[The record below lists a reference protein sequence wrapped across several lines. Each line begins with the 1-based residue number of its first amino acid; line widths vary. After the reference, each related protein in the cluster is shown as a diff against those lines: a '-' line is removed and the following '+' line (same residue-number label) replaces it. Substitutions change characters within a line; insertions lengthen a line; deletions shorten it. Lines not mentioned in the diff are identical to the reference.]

1 MHHVPSASELAL
13 ERKCAEGLH
22 SAAAAAVAHA
32 VAEIGALKSAT
43 ATESGAVRCGAGMQM
58 QRRPKEREALIGVLG
73 PPREG
78 LSTTAEVSRSS
89 RRRGEDAP
97 KTAN

>member
-22 SAAAAAVAHA
+22 SAAAVAHA
-32 VAEIGALKSAT
+32 VAEIGALKSVT

>member
-1 MHHVPSASELAL
+1 LVL
-13 ERKCAEGLH
+13 ERECAEGLH
-22 SAAAAAVAHA
+22 SAAAAHAAV
-32 VAEIGALKSAT
+32 EIGALKSAT
-43 ATESGAVRCGAGMQM
+43 ATESGAVHCGAGMQM

-73 PPREG
+73 PLREG

-97 KTAN
+97 KTEN